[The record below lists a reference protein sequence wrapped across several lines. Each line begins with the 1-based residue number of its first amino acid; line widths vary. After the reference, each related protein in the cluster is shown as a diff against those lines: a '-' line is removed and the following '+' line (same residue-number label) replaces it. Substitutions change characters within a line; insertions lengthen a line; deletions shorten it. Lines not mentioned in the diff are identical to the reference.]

1 MKKYSYEAQTPA
13 GSNYGVIEASSKKA
27 ALNELLQRGYL
38 VSELK
43 RLKKF
48 GNKDFW
54 NFMDALQ
61 ALLDQNTTL
70 SVALHI
76 LASSKNGAI
85 SKISTQL
92 NEELSDGVDFIY
104 ALDNVFKNLDPAIT
118 ALLRVGYENSG
129 LEKSLEKIIIAKQQK
144 NELVIETQKAIAYPC
159 FVLSVSIIVLVI
171 IFDSVLPEFKNLITK
186 DAQSGLATFIMSF
199 AGKGYESLLNL
210 IWFFIC
216 TLCLIVLLRST
227 KRCRRVFEEFL
238 SHIPI
243 VGRLLRTK
251 TKLTFLENISLA
263 LLLKSD
269 LKTAIQFSVQA
280 TNNQY
285 YKSLLS
291 KLEDEI
297 LEGASFEG
305 ALERTGLFDRMEL
318 LRISLAEKTAK
329 LPETF
334 QSLLEANLRSRQ
346 KWINLAIQLLGPFSI
361 IILGLIIFFVAF
373 AIVTPMMSLQQA
385 VG

>member
-1 MKKYSYEAQTPA
+1 M
-13 GSNYGVIEASSKKA
+13 
-27 ALNELLQRGYL
+27 
-38 VSELK
+38 
-43 RLKKF
+43 
-48 GNKDFW
+48 
-54 NFMDALQ
+54 
-61 ALLDQNTTL
+61 
-70 SVALHI
+70 
-76 LASSKNGAI
+76 
-85 SKISTQL
+85 
-92 NEELSDGVDFIY
+92 
-104 ALDNVFKNLDPAIT
+104 
-118 ALLRVGYENSG
+118 
-129 LEKSLEKIIIAKQQK
+129 
-144 NELVIETQKAIAYPC
+144 
-159 FVLSVSIIVLVI
+159 SIIVLVI

-238 SHIPI
+238 SHMPI

-297 LEGASFEG
+297 LEGASFED

>member
-1 MKKYSYEAQTPA
+1 M
-13 GSNYGVIEASSKKA
+13 
-27 ALNELLQRGYL
+27 
-38 VSELK
+38 
-43 RLKKF
+43 
-48 GNKDFW
+48 
-54 NFMDALQ
+54 
-61 ALLDQNTTL
+61 
-70 SVALHI
+70 
-76 LASSKNGAI
+76 
-85 SKISTQL
+85 
-92 NEELSDGVDFIY
+92 
-104 ALDNVFKNLDPAIT
+104 
-118 ALLRVGYENSG
+118 
-129 LEKSLEKIIIAKQQK
+129 
-144 NELVIETQKAIAYPC
+144 
-159 FVLSVSIIVLVI
+159 SIIVLVI

-297 LEGASFEG
+297 LEGASFED